1 MVQLVQ
7 SSKAPLQSLAPLNK
21 IGWLAKQS
29 EELKLW
35 FAANGRWRSFSP
47 GQVLYLEGDA
57 ADGMYGLG
65 SGAIDIE
72 FTPEDLESF
81 VLIRIHPG
89 GWIGQAALF
98 PNMKRPINLI
108 VPVDSQIF
116 FIPRHALHALLA
128 DRPDLW
134 PDFYSLAI
142 VHMLDLMEFLCEAL
156 SLSPNAR
163 LARLLLRLSVTTPEI
178 SASQQD
184 LGAMLG
190 MPRSSL
196 RRSIKKLS
204 EIGAIRTGYGRI
216 TVADSDLLEKL
227 TSEV

>member
-1 MVQLVQ
+1 MVQ
-7 SSKAPLQSLAPLNK
+7 SSEVSLQSLAPLNE
-21 IGWLAKQS
+21 IGWLAGQS

-35 FAANGRWRSFSP
+35 FAANGRWRSFEP
-47 GQVLYLEGDA
+47 GQVLYLEGDS

-65 SGAIDIE
+65 AGAIDIE
-72 FTPEDLESF
+72 FAPKDLESF

-108 VPVDSQIF
+108 VPVESKIF
-116 FIPRHALHALLA
+116 FIPRQALRKLLV

-142 VHMLDLMEFLCEAL
+142 LHMLELMEFLCEAL
-156 SLSPNAR
+156 SLTPDAR
-163 LARLLLRLSVTTPEI
+163 LARLLLRLSVTNPEV

-196 RRSIKKLS
+196 RRSIKKLT
-204 EIGAIRTGYGRI
+204 EDGVIQTGYGQI
-216 TVADSDLLEKL
+216 TVINRPLLEKL
-227 TSEV
+227 TNDF